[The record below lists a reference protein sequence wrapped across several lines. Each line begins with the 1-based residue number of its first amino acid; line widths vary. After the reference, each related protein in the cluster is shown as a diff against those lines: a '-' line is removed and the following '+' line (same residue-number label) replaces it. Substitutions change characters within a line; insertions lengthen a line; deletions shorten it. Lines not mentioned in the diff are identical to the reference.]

1 MKRASLI
8 LVLFI
13 AAISFSVSSH
23 AAILTSDRNAADE
36 GPVSISPNKYA
47 YLKYSVPQRDNSI
60 IFSMSNSRVHKS
72 YLQEKIS
79 FGPTYKKELFG
90 PDMDLPPVVHETVQI
105 GKALL
110 TNFAIHELG
119 HKVMADYA
127 EAKGTKFNLM
137 TEQDGTFFLGQS
149 TFDEIDDESRLSF
162 SIAGEVA
169 ADMTFEHALQ
179 SYRKSPD
186 LYNKSL
192 LVFSGTDFL
201 MYCVYAFYLTD
212 GHAHYD
218 PTAIAHETGLSKDK
232 IISIAL
238 AKTLINAYRVYS
250 GKDYVVPYFTADKNS
265 ATLNVSISF

>member
-8 LVLFI
+8 LVLLI
-13 AAISFSVSSH
+13 AATSFSVSSY
-23 AAILTSDRNAADE
+23 AAILTSDLQNSALSQSDTSILFS
-36 GPVSISPNKYA
+36 VSSSTVQSSF
-47 YLKYSVPQRDNSI
+47 LE
-60 IFSMSNSRVHKS
+60 
-72 YLQEKIS
+72 EKIS
-79 FGPTYKKELFG
+79 LSGPTYKKELFG
-90 PDMDLPPVVHETVQI
+90 PGIELPPVINETVQM
-105 GKALL
+105 GKAFL
-110 TNFAIHELG
+110 TNFAVHELG

-127 EAKGTKFNLM
+127 EAKGTKFNMM

-149 TFDEIDDESRLSF
+149 TFEEIDDESRLSF
-162 SIAGEVA
+162 NIAGEVA

-179 SYRKSPD
+179 SYRKNPG

-201 MYCVYAFYLTD
+201 MYCAYAFYMTD

-238 AKTLINAYRVYS
+238 AKTILNAYRVYS
-250 GKDYVVPYFTADKNS
+250 GNDYVVPYFTADKRS
-265 ATLNVSISF
+265 AMLNLRVSF